1 LLNGFCDI
9 LRIHP
14 EKKRLIN
21 INFAEKMIKLVSL
34 NIALP
39 EKINLN
45 SESKKKLTGF
55 FKKPVDGKIFL
66 DELGFRGDGV
76 GDPRIHGGKDLA
88 ICSYFVDHYPY
99 WLEILQRELKPGA
112 FGENLS
118 MSGINEKKINIGDIF
133 RIGEAEIEVSQP
145 RQPCHK
151 LNKVFDFQAMACKV
165 QKSGFT
171 GCYFRVKKTGW
182 VNPDSI
188 FEKIKEGFGKISIE
202 MVNVLMFKEK
212 QNQDLLK
219 KVACLQALSVDWR
232 EKFQKRL

>member
-1 LLNGFCDI
+1 MVN
-9 LRIHP
+9 
-14 EKKRLIN
+14 
-21 INFAEKMIKLVSL
+21 LVSI

-39 EKINLN
+39 EKVNLN
-45 SESKKKLTGF
+45 GGSKKLLTGI

-88 ICSYFVDHYPY
+88 VCAYFVDHFPY
-99 WLEILQRELKPGA
+99 WQAELEREMKPGA

-118 MSGINEKKINIGDIF
+118 LAGINEDQINIGDIF
-133 RIGEAEIEVSQP
+133 RLGEAEIEVSQP

-151 LNKVFDFQAMACKV
+151 LNKVFDLQAMACKV
-165 QKSGFT
+165 QTTGYT

-182 VNPDSI
+182 VEPDSVLERI
-188 FEKIKEGFGKISIE
+188 QEGLGKISIE
-202 MVNVLMFKEK
+202 MINVLMFKEK
-212 QNQDLLK
+212 KNPDLLK
-219 KVACLQALSVDWR
+219 KVVSLQALSVDWR

>member
-1 LLNGFCDI
+1 LKGFCDI
-9 LRIHP
+9 LRRYP
-14 EKKRLIN
+14 EEKGLIN

-39 EKINLN
+39 EKCNLN

-55 FKKPVDGKIFL
+55 FKKPVDRKIFL
-66 DELGFRGDGV
+66 DEMGFRGDGV
-76 GDPRIHGGKDLA
+76 GDSRIHGGKDLA
-88 ICSYFVDHYPY
+88 ICSYFVDHFSY
-99 WLEILQRELKPGA
+99 WLEVLQRELKPGA

-118 MSGINEKKINIGDIF
+118 LSGTNEKQINIGDIF

-151 LNKVFDFQAMACKV
+151 LNKVFELQAMACKV
-165 QKSGFT
+165 QKTGYT

-182 VNPDSI
+182 VKPDSVLK
-188 FEKIKEGFGKISIE
+188 KIKEGLGKISIE

-212 QNQDLLK
+212 QNQDLLT
-219 KVACLQALSVDWR
+219 KVACLQELSIDWR

>member
-1 LLNGFCDI
+1 
-9 LRIHP
+9 
-14 EKKRLIN
+14 
-21 INFAEKMIKLVSL
+21 MVKLASL

-39 EKINLN
+39 EKVNLN
-45 SESKKKLTGF
+45 GGGKKLLTGI

-66 DELGFRGDGV
+66 DEVGFRGDGV

-88 ICSYFVDHYPY
+88 VCAYFVDHFPH
-99 WLEILQRELKPGA
+99 WQAELEREMTPGA

-118 MSGINEKKINIGDIF
+118 LSGINETQMNIGDIF
-133 RIGEAEIEVSQP
+133 RLGEAEIEVSQP

-151 LNKVFDFQAMACKV
+151 LNKVFDLQAMACKV
-165 QKSGFT
+165 QTTGYT

-182 VNPDSI
+182 VKPDSVVERI
-188 FEKIKEGFGKISIE
+188 QEGLGKVSIE

-212 QNQDLLK
+212 KNKDLLK
-219 KVACLQALSVDWR
+219 KVASLQALSVEWR